1 MDIPFID
8 LDAQEKVI
16 GKKLEGAVETVLQ
29 HKKFINGPEV
39 SVFEES
45 LAKFANVNNAI
56 TCGSGTDALLLPL
69 MAIGVGE
76 GDAVFVPSF
85 TFVATAEVVSL
96 LKATPF
102 FVDVDMKTFNID
114 PEIFIELNE
123 SIQSEVLQLLSIDS
137 LIKIIKRLESDNAI
151 KILENLSKEVKEKVL
166 EKLPPK
172 DKFLLQEGLSYPE
185 DSAARIMQ
193 REFTAVPSNW
203 TVGQTID
210 YLRENKDLPEEFLE
224 IFIVDNEFKPIGTVP
239 SSRVLRTSRDLKM
252 NSIMREMPVLISVNM
267 DKEEVGLTF
276 ENYNL
281 VSAGVVNK
289 ENKLVGM
296 ITADDVVTVV
306 QEEAEEDAL
315 RLAGVG
321 DEEITDSVMLKTKRR
336 FNWLLLNLFTALLA
350 TWVISFF
357 GASIEQ
363 MVALAFLM
371 PIVASMGGNAGMQTL
386 AVTIRAIATKEL
398 SKSNFNRVVGK
409 EFLIG
414 ILNGIIFAIITAII
428 VQLWFKELNLSILIG
443 ISMVLNM
450 IVAGLF
456 GILVPVSLKK
466 LNIDPALASSVF
478 VTTITDVIG
487 FLSFLGLGSFYF
499 LN

>member
-1 MDIPFID
+1 MALLKSTGSKKVN
-8 LDAQEKVI
+8 LDFNKE
-16 GKKLEGAVETVLQ
+16 
-29 HKKFINGPEV
+29 FINTFSDNIELRNVDFINQTLKDLHEADIANLIENLNPDTRNKLIEI
-39 SVFEES
+39 ES
-45 LAKFANVNNAI
+45 
-56 TCGSGTDALLLPL
+56 
-69 MAIGVGE
+69 
-76 GDAVFVPSF
+76 
-85 TFVATAEVVSL
+85 
-96 LKATPF
+96 
-102 FVDVDMKTFNID
+102 FNIE

-137 LIKIIKRLESDNAI
+137 LIKIIKRLESDDAI
-151 KILENLSKEVKEKVL
+151 KILENLSKENKEKVL

-193 REFTAVPSNW
+193 REFTAVPSSW

-210 YLRENKDLPEEFLE
+210 YLREDKELPKEFLE
-224 IFIVDNEFKPIGTVP
+224 IFIVDNDFKPIGTVP
-239 SSRVLRTSRDLKM
+239 SSRVLRTARESKM
-252 NSIMREMPVLISVNM
+252 NLIMNEMPVLISVNM
-267 DKEEVGLTF
+267 DKEEVGHAF

-306 QEEAEEDAL
+306 QEEAEEDTL

-350 TWVISFF
+350 TWVISNF

-398 SKSNFNRVVGK
+398 SKSNLNKVIGK

-428 VQLWFKELNLSILIG
+428 VQLWFKDLNLSMLIG
-443 ISMVLNM
+443 VSMILNM

-466 LNIDPALASSVF
+466 INIDPAVASSVF

-487 FLSFLGLGSFYF
+487 FLSFLGLGSYYF

>member
-1 MDIPFID
+1 MTLVKSTGNKKVN
-8 LDAQEKVI
+8 LDFNKE
-16 GKKLEGAVETVLQ
+16 
-29 HKKFINGPEV
+29 FINTFSEKIQT
-39 SVFEES
+39 SDIQFINQTLKDLHES
-45 LAKFANVNNAI
+45 DVANLIENLSNETRTKLI
-56 TCGSGTDALLLPL
+56 E
-69 MAIGVGE
+69 IE
-76 GDAVFVPSF
+76 G
-85 TFVATAEVVSL
+85 
-96 LKATPF
+96 
-102 FVDVDMKTFNID
+102 FNLNPD
-114 PEIFIELNE
+114 IFIELNE
-123 SIQSEVLQLLSIDS
+123 SVQSEVLQILSIES
-137 LIKIIKRLESDNAI
+137 IINIIRRLESDDSI
-151 KILENLSKEVKEKVL
+151 KILENLDKEKKSSIL

-172 DKFLLQEGLSYPE
+172 DKFLLEEGLSYPE

-210 YLRENKDLPEEFLE
+210 YLRENKDLPKEFLE
-224 IFIVDNEFKPIGTVP
+224 IFIVNNDFKPVGTVP
-239 SSRVLRTSRDLKM
+239 SSRVLRTPRDAKM
-252 NSIMREMPVLISVNM
+252 NSIMAEMPVLISVNM

-289 ENKLVGM
+289 DNKLVGM

-321 DEEITDSVMLKTKRR
+321 DEEITDTVVVKTKRR

-350 TWVISFF
+350 TWVISNF

-386 AVTIRAIATKEL
+386 AVTIRAIAKKEL
-398 SKSNFNRVVGK
+398 STNNFNRVVGK
-409 EFLIG
+409 EFIIG
-414 ILNGIIFAIITAII
+414 VLNGVIFAFITAVI
-428 VQLWFKELNLSILIG
+428 VQFWFQETSLSLLIG

-487 FLSFLGLGSFYF
+487 FLSFLGLGSYYF

>member
-1 MDIPFID
+1 MALLKSTGNKKVN
-8 LDAQEKVI
+8 LDFNKE
-16 GKKLEGAVETVLQ
+16 
-29 HKKFINGPEV
+29 FINTFSEKI
-39 SVFEES
+39 ES
-45 LAKFANVNNAI
+45 GNIEFINKTVKDLHEADVANLIENLNSNTRIKLIELEA
-56 TCGSGTDALLLPL
+56 
-69 MAIGVGE
+69 
-76 GDAVFVPSF
+76 
-85 TFVATAEVVSL
+85 
-96 LKATPF
+96 
-102 FVDVDMKTFNID
+102 FNIN

-123 SIQSEVLQLLSIDS
+123 SIQSEVLQLLSTDS
-137 LIKIIKRLESDNAI
+137 IIKIIKRLESDNAI
-151 KILENLSKEVKEKVL
+151 KILENLEKDTKEKVL

-172 DKFLLQEGLSYPE
+172 DKFLFEEGLSYPE

-210 YLRENKDLPEEFLE
+210 YVREDKDLPEEFLE
-224 IFIVDNEFKPIGTVP
+224 IFIVDNDFKPIGTVP

-252 NSIMREMPVLISVNM
+252 NSIMVEMPVLISANM
-267 DKEEVGLTF
+267 DQEEVGHTF

-289 ENKLVGM
+289 NNKLVGM

-306 QEEAEEDAL
+306 QEEAEEDVL

-350 TWVISFF
+350 TWVISNF

-398 SKSNFNRVVGK
+398 SKSNFNRVVVK

-414 ILNGIIFAIITAII
+414 ILNGIIFAIITGAI
-428 VQLWFKELNLSILIG
+428 VQLWFKQINLSLLIG
-443 ISMVLNM
+443 VSMILNM

-499 LN
+499 LT

>member
-1 MDIPFID
+1 MALLKSTGNKKVNLDFNKEFISTFSNNI
-8 LDAQEKVI
+8 ENRNVN
-16 GKKLEGAVETVLQ
+16 
-29 HKKFINGPEV
+29 FINQTLNDLHAADIANLIENLNI
-39 SVFEES
+39 ETRTKLIEIES
-45 LAKFANVNNAI
+45 
-56 TCGSGTDALLLPL
+56 
-69 MAIGVGE
+69 
-76 GDAVFVPSF
+76 
-85 TFVATAEVVSL
+85 
-96 LKATPF
+96 
-102 FVDVDMKTFNID
+102 FNID

-123 SIQSEVLQLLSIDS
+123 SVQSEVLQQLSIDS
-137 LIKIIKRLESDNAI
+137 LTKIIRRLESDNAI
-151 KILENLSKEVKEKVL
+151 KILENLNKESKEKVL

-210 YLRENKDLPEEFLE
+210 YLREDKDLPEEFLE
-224 IFIVDNEFKPIGTVP
+224 IFIVDNDFKPIGTVP
-239 SSRVLRTSRDLKM
+239 SSRVLRTPRDSKM
-252 NSIMREMPVLISVNM
+252 SSIMIEMPVLISVNM
-267 DKEEVGLTF
+267 DKEEVGHAF

-321 DEEITDSVMLKTKRR
+321 DEEITDSVLLKTKRR

-386 AVTIRAIATKEL
+386 AVTIRAIATQEL

-428 VQLWFKELNLSILIG
+428 VQLWFRDINLSLLIG
-443 ISMVLNM
+443 ISMILNM

-466 LNIDPALASSVF
+466 INIDPALASSVF

-487 FLSFLGLGSFYF
+487 FLSFLGLGSYYF

>member
-1 MDIPFID
+1 MALLKSAGNKKVNLDFNKEFISTFSEKIESGDI
-8 LDAQEKVI
+8 Q
-16 GKKLEGAVETVLQ
+16 
-29 HKKFINGPEV
+29 FINQTLKDLHEADVANLIENLNPDTRVKLIEL
-39 SVFEES
+39 ES
-45 LAKFANVNNAI
+45 
-56 TCGSGTDALLLPL
+56 
-69 MAIGVGE
+69 
-76 GDAVFVPSF
+76 
-85 TFVATAEVVSL
+85 
-96 LKATPF
+96 
-102 FVDVDMKTFNID
+102 FNID

-123 SIQSEVLQLLSIDS
+123 SIQGEVLKLLSIES
-137 LIKIIKRLESDNAI
+137 IIKIIKRLESDDAI
-151 KILENLSKEVKEKVL
+151 KILENIEKETKEKIL

-172 DKFLLQEGLSYPE
+172 DKFLLEEGLSYPE

-203 TVGQTID
+203 SVGQTID
-210 YLRENKDLPEEFLE
+210 YLRETKDLPKEFLE
-224 IFIVDNEFKPIGTVP
+224 IFIVNNDFKPIGTVP
-239 SSRVLRTSRDLKM
+239 SSRVLRTPRELKM
-252 NSIMREMPVLISVNM
+252 NSIMSEMPVLISANM
-267 DKEEVGLTF
+267 DQEEVGHTF

-289 ENKLVGM
+289 DNKLVGM

-306 QEEAEEDAL
+306 QEEAEEDVL

-321 DEEITDSVMLKTKRR
+321 DEEITDSVMIKTKRR

-398 SKSNFNRVVGK
+398 SKNNFNRVVGK

-414 ILNGIIFAIITAII
+414 ILNGVIFAIITAVI
-428 VQLWFKELNLSILIG
+428 VQFWFKELNLSILIG
-443 ISMVLNM
+443 ISMILNM

>member
-1 MDIPFID
+1 MVLLKSAGNKKVNLDFNKEFISTFS
-8 LDAQEKVI
+8 EKIEI
-16 GKKLEGAVETVLQ
+16 GNVE
-29 HKKFINGPEV
+29 FINQTLKDLHEADV
-39 SVFEES
+39 ANLIENLSVGTRIKLIELES
-45 LAKFANVNNAI
+45 
-56 TCGSGTDALLLPL
+56 
-69 MAIGVGE
+69 
-76 GDAVFVPSF
+76 
-85 TFVATAEVVSL
+85 
-96 LKATPF
+96 
-102 FVDVDMKTFNID
+102 FNIN

-123 SIQSEVLQLLSIDS
+123 SVQSEVLQLLSIDS
-137 LIKIIKRLESDNAI
+137 VIKIIRRLESDNAI
-151 KILENLSKEVKEKVL
+151 KILENLEKDAKEKVL
-166 EKLPPK
+166 ERLPPK
-172 DKFLLQEGLSYPE
+172 DKFLLEEGLSYPE

-210 YLRENKDLPEEFLE
+210 YLREDKDLPEEFLE
-224 IFIVDNEFKPIGTVP
+224 IFIVDSDFKPIGTVP
-239 SSRVLRTSRDLKM
+239 SSRVLRTSRELKM
-252 NSIMREMPVLISVNM
+252 NSIMNEMPVLISANM
-267 DKEEVGLTF
+267 DQEEVGQAF

-289 ENKLVGM
+289 NNKLVGM
-296 ITADDVVTVV
+296 ITVDDVVTVV
-306 QEEAEEDAL
+306 QEEAEEDVL

-321 DEEITDSVMLKTKRR
+321 DEEITDSVMVKTKRR

-350 TWVISFF
+350 TWVISNF

-414 ILNGIIFAIITAII
+414 ILNGLIFAIITGVI
-428 VQLWFKELNLSILIG
+428 VQLWFKQLNLSLLIG
-443 ISMVLNM
+443 VSMILNM

-487 FLSFLGLGSFYF
+487 FLSFLGLGSIYF

>member
-1 MDIPFID
+1 MSLVKSIGSKKVN
-8 LDAQEKVI
+8 LDFNKE
-16 GKKLEGAVETVLQ
+16 
-29 HKKFINGPEV
+29 FINIFSDKIKTSDISFINQSLKDLHPSDTANLIENL
-39 SVFEES
+39 SQETRAKLLEIEE
-45 LAKFANVNNAI
+45 
-56 TCGSGTDALLLPL
+56 
-69 MAIGVGE
+69 
-76 GDAVFVPSF
+76 
-85 TFVATAEVVSL
+85 
-96 LKATPF
+96 
-102 FVDVDMKTFNID
+102 FNLD
-114 PEIFIELNE
+114 PEIFIEINE
-123 SIQSEVLQLLSIDS
+123 SIQSEVLQLLSEDS
-137 LIKIIKRLESDNAI
+137 IAKIIKRLESDDSL
-151 KILENLSKEVKEKVL
+151 KILENLESDKKNLVMD
-166 EKLPPK
+166 KLSPK
-172 DKFLLQEGLSYPE
+172 DRFLLEEGLSFPE

-210 YLRENKDLPEEFLE
+210 YLRENKDLPQEFLE
-224 IFIVDNEFKPIGTVP
+224 IFIVDNDFKPIGTVP
-239 SSRVLRTSRDLKM
+239 SSRVLRTPRDYKM

-267 DKEEVGLTF
+267 DKEEVGHTF

-289 ENKLVGM
+289 NNKLVGM

-306 QEEAEEDAL
+306 QEEAEEDVL

-321 DEEITDSVMLKTKRR
+321 DEEITDSVIIKTKRR
-336 FNWLLLNLFTALLA
+336 FSWLLLNLFTALLA
-350 TWVISFF
+350 TWVISLF
-357 GASIEQ
+357 GATIEQ

-398 SKSNFNRVVGK
+398 SSGNFNNIVGK

-414 ILNGIIFAIITAII
+414 ILNGIIFAIITALI
-428 VQLWFKELNLSILIG
+428 VQLWFKDINLSLIIS

-487 FLSFLGLGSFYF
+487 FLSFLGIGSFFF

>member
-1 MDIPFID
+1 MALLKSTGNKKVNLDFNKEFISTFSNNIENRNVD
-8 LDAQEKVI
+8 
-16 GKKLEGAVETVLQ
+16 
-29 HKKFINGPEV
+29 FINQTLNDLHAADIANLIENLNI
-39 SVFEES
+39 ETRTKLIEIES
-45 LAKFANVNNAI
+45 
-56 TCGSGTDALLLPL
+56 
-69 MAIGVGE
+69 
-76 GDAVFVPSF
+76 
-85 TFVATAEVVSL
+85 
-96 LKATPF
+96 
-102 FVDVDMKTFNID
+102 FNID

-123 SIQSEVLQLLSIDS
+123 SVQSEVLQQLSIDS
-137 LIKIIKRLESDNAI
+137 LTKIIRRLESDNAI
-151 KILENLSKEVKEKVL
+151 KILENINKDTKEKVL
-166 EKLPPK
+166 EKLTPK

-210 YLRENKDLPEEFLE
+210 YLREDKDLPEEFLE
-224 IFIVDNEFKPIGTVP
+224 IFIVDNDFKPIGTVP
-239 SSRVLRTSRDLKM
+239 SSRVLRTPRDSKM
-252 NSIMREMPVLISVNM
+252 NSIMAEMPVLISVNM
-267 DKEEVGLTF
+267 DKEEVGHAF

-296 ITADDVVTVV
+296 ITADDIVTVV

-321 DEEITDSVMLKTKRR
+321 DEEITDSVLLKTKRR

-386 AVTIRAIATKEL
+386 AVTIRAIATQEL

-428 VQLWFKELNLSILIG
+428 VQLWFKDINLSLLIG
-443 ISMVLNM
+443 ISMILNM

-466 LNIDPALASSVF
+466 INIDPALASSVF

-487 FLSFLGLGSFYF
+487 FLSFLGLGSYYF

>member
-1 MDIPFID
+1 MTLPKSREAKKVN
-8 LDAQEKVI
+8 LDFNKE
-16 GKKLEGAVETVLQ
+16 
-29 HKKFINGPEV
+29 FINTFTQNIENRNVEFINQTLKDLHEADVANLIENLNPDIRNKLIEI
-39 SVFEES
+39 ES
-45 LAKFANVNNAI
+45 
-56 TCGSGTDALLLPL
+56 
-69 MAIGVGE
+69 
-76 GDAVFVPSF
+76 
-85 TFVATAEVVSL
+85 
-96 LKATPF
+96 
-102 FVDVDMKTFNID
+102 FNID

-210 YLRENKDLPEEFLE
+210 YLREDKDLPEEFLE
-224 IFIVDNEFKPIGTVP
+224 IFIVDNDFKPIGTVP

-252 NSIMREMPVLISVNM
+252 SSIMREMPVLISVNM